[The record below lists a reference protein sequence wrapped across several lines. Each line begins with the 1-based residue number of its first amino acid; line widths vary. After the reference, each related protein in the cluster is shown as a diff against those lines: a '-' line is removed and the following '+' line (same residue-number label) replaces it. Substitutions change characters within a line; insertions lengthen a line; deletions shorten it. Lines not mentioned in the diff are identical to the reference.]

1 MNTENGFQKTGF
13 YVVAH
18 YGEDGKQ
25 TAPLFLKN
33 DRYHFTASIA
43 NDVAMFMF
51 EHDAELALERVRDLL
66 NSDGKLIGKHL
77 KVLSIYVRDYMFE
90 TPTE

>member
-1 MNTENGFQKTGF
+1 MNTENGFQKTCS

-25 TAPLFLKN
+25 GIPLFLKN

-43 NDVAMFMF
+43 NDVALFMF
-51 EHDAELALERVRDLL
+51 EHDAELAMERIRDLL
-66 NSDGKLIGKHL
+66 NSEGKLIGKHL
-77 KVLSIYVRDYMFE
+77 KVLSVYVRDYME
-90 TPTE
+90 E

>member
-1 MNTENGFQKTGF
+1 MI
-13 YVVAH
+13 AH

-25 TAPLFLKN
+25 GVPLFLKN

-51 EHDAELALERVRDLL
+51 EHDAELAMEAIRDLL
-66 NSDGKLIGKHL
+66 NSEGKLIGKHL
-77 KVLSIYVRDYMFE
+77 KVLSVCVRDYMLE
-90 TPTE
+90 D

>member
-1 MNTENGFQKTGF
+1 MNTEKGFQKTGF

-25 TAPLFLKN
+25 GFPLFLKN
-33 DRYHFTASIA
+33 NRYHFTASIA

-51 EHDAELALERVRDLL
+51 EHEAELAMEAIRDLL
-66 NSDGKLIGKHL
+66 NSEGKLIGKHL
-77 KVLSIYVRDYMFE
+77 KVLSVYVRDYMLE
-90 TPTE
+90 DK